1 MKLIVGLGNPGP
13 KYETTRHNVGF
24 LAVDRLL
31 DSWKAGGLAIKNQA
45 EVFSATVGTEK
56 VLLVKPQT
64 FMNLSGKSVAPL
76 FTFYKCKP
84 EDLIVIHDELD
95 LDSMSMRVK
104 VGGGTGGHN
113 GLKSIDECLGSE
125 QNGYYRVRLGIGHPR
140 PLGLKLSPADYVLQP
155 FGDSELEKLDLFL
168 DQVEKA
174 VALIVAGRGLAAM
187 TEFNRKEQ

>member
-1 MKLIVGLGNPGP
+1 
-13 KYETTRHNVGF
+13 
-24 LAVDRLL
+24 
-31 DSWKAGGLAIKNQA
+31 
-45 EVFSATVGTEK
+45 
-56 VLLVKPQT
+56 
-64 FMNLSGKSVAPL
+64 MNLSGKSVAPL